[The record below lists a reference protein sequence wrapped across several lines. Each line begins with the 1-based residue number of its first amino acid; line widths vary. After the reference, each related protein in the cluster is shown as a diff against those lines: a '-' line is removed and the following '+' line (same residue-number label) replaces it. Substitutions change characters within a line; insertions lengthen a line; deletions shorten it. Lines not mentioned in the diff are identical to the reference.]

1 MHSKGHLEQW
11 GLFCQVQSRL
21 CDISPLTTAAL
32 GEMSRDLEGH
42 EKCTA
47 MNCLES
53 PSSMTSQHFIHVP
66 VVALNIVYSN
76 ASYYMSNPPETS
88 KFHSENSSYPSLHI
102 QRPAYCPMQH
112 RWPIQIY
119 WPSRR
124 SVFPDL
130 CQIDQHWHQ
139 HWDLNLVPPPP
150 SWITLNKSTA
160 FPQSHF
166 FSSL

>member
-1 MHSKGHLEQW
+1 MHSKGYLEQS

-21 CDISPLTTAAL
+21 CDISPLATAAL
-32 GEMSRDLEGH
+32 GEMSSDLEGH

-76 ASYYMSNPPETS
+76 ASYHMSNPPETS

-102 QRPAYCPMQH
+102 QSPAYYPMQH
-112 RWPIQIY
+112 R
-119 WPSRR
+119 
-124 SVFPDL
+124 
-130 CQIDQHWHQ
+130 
-139 HWDLNLVPPPP
+139 
-150 SWITLNKSTA
+150 
-160 FPQSHF
+160 
-166 FSSL
+166 